1 MMSFNLMMMTYI
13 TLRMYLFP
21 IFMLLVRMLILAFG
35 ILNKFLRLILNM
47 LIRFLKLW
55 LLHIGVYYCNRIP
68 HFSQFRIISL
78 INSLWLIRWLHALVG
93 ISVGPV
99 QTGSMSLSASGTPYL
114 GLLHLFLFFGLIRSF
129 TRLLFLFF
137 FNFLFQLFNF
147 RVRLNL
153 CS

>member
-1 MMSFNLMMMTYI
+1 MMMTYT
-13 TLRMYLFP
+13 TLRMYLLP
-21 IFMLLVRMLILAFG
+21 IFMLLVRMLILVFG
-35 ILNKFLRLILNM
+35 ILNKFLRLMLNM
-47 LIRFLKLW
+47 LIRFLKFW
-55 LLHIGVYYCNRIP
+55 PLHIGVYYCNRIP

-78 INSLWLIRWLHALVG
+78 INSFWLIRWLHALVG

-99 QTGSMSLSASGTPYL
+99 QTGSMSLPASGTPYL
-114 GLLHLFLFFGLIRSF
+114 MLLHLFLFFGLIRSF

-147 RVRLNL
+147 RVRLNF